1 MFPESVCLIADGGQ
15 VRGDINDLRNITSR
29 MCPASGFI
37 NERPTIVN
45 ESVTDVVTDDDLGDM
60 PKRIGWVAFSF
71 AQWISPKHPND
82 EGKFVTLSLSLNQE
96 TKNYVEYCEYSHC

>member
-29 MCPASGFI
+29 MCPASVFI
-37 NERPTIVN
+37 DERLTIVN
-45 ESVTDVVTDDDLGDM
+45 ESVTDGVTDDDLGDA

-82 EGKFVTLSLSLNQE
+82 EGKFVTLFLSLNQE
-96 TKNYVEYCEYSHC
+96 TKNYVEYCEYSCR